1 MRQVTATE
9 KYKAVN
15 EGQMSKSEFV
25 RQMRLAYPQ
34 LISQFNGY
42 DDSVQILRNRG
53 MIFENTLNEKKEEKA
68 KIYDERP
75 TNTYSF
81 EALKRGIRAELEAK
95 GITVEGGKI
104 EADDYYAAEAKAK
117 ANLEKNPNHYLE
129 LMSGE
134 SAKVDKHDKEVEY
147 KKGKEV
153 DTFNGM
159 KKAELKE
166 SVEESQ
172 ATLKEQIADV
182 IEYLKA
188 NKGADNATIKDFI
201 KTHFEDIRGMS
212 LDQIGDEFDEFLSVN
227 YELPGDYNDLAE
239 ESEGSYDYSSRLRQP
254 EKSERG
260 GLSRSE
266 TEEAAEKLAAAF
278 TEEDQDGLI
287 YRVNS
292 DLAPDSFD
300 LDIDDKEGIDPRYTG
315 QYAGGSYYIADH
327 NGVKEIRN
335 AATGGFLA
343 AYIEDGEFKM
353 VPASAYSTNEEV
365 NERVGGIQE
374 FVDLIEDRAANNDTM
389 PQDEAVEV
397 IEAIAEEYDIP
408 MEFGRFMNEEPNEG
422 NKFEAER
429 LKAIKAGKDSFE
441 VDGKSF
447 PVKGDG
453 ADDKKRAADINED
466 QLKSAIKTI
475 IKESLLNE
483 AATVKLADWAE
494 GYEGFPGVKPVVNEL
509 ENIVTEIESFYDKM
523 SDKIA
528 KVFEKT
534 SGFENEEGLK
544 IGGFIAPSLESA
556 FRQDLSKVIKKGTF
570 FSKINLPKVRT
581 ITQADIDAHNSGE
594 RPLGEEEKSTVFTPV
609 NENEK

>member
-53 MIFENTLNEKKEEKA
+53 MIFENTLDEKKEEKA

-239 ESEGSYDYSSRLRQP
+239 ESEGSYDYSSRLRQG
-254 EKSERG
+254 EKSEKG

-300 LDIDDKEGIDPRYTG
+300 LDIDDKEGIDPRATG
-315 QYAGGSYYIADH
+315 EYAGGSYYIADY

-353 VPASAYSTNEEV
+353 VPASAYSSNEEV
-365 NERVGGIQE
+365 
-374 FVDLIEDRAANNDTM
+374 
-389 PQDEAVEV
+389 
-397 IEAIAEEYDIP
+397 
-408 MEFGRFMNEEPNEG
+408 NEEPNEG

-466 QLKSAIKTI
+466 QLKAAIKTI